1 MKPIEAVDL
10 EKIAEEG
17 ATATIGAISVAQD
30 MGLINDQQDLELL
43 IRAGIRE
50 ALDQLLLN
58 LEGHN

>member
-1 MKPIEAVDL
+1 MKPIETVDL

-50 ALDQLLLN
+50 SLDQLLLN